1 MRNIRKKTKK
11 PRVPWNKTLIKEERK
26 LLNEYGLRRK
36 KEIRSAQA
44 ILRNLRQRA
53 RVLIANQNEEKE
65 KTLLN
70 KLSKL
75 GFVKGTKDLDN
86 VLALDVKDILD
97 RRLQTIIFKKGIA
110 HTPKQA
116 RQLIIHGK
124 VLIDNRKIIFP
135 SYIVLLEEEG
145 KISLHGK

>member
-1 MRNIRKKTKK
+1 M
-11 PRVPWNKTLIKEERK
+11 
-26 LLNEYGLRRK
+26 
-36 KEIRSAQA
+36 
-44 ILRNLRQRA
+44 
-53 RVLIANQNEEKE
+53 
-65 KTLLN
+65 
-70 KLSKL
+70 
-75 GFVKGTKDLDN
+75 KGTKDLDN

>member
-65 KTLLN
+65 KNTSKQTKQIRFCERN
-70 KLSKL
+70 KGS
-75 GFVKGTKDLDN
+75 
-86 VLALDVKDILD
+86 
-97 RRLQTIIFKKGIA
+97 
-110 HTPKQA
+110 
-116 RQLIIHGK
+116 
-124 VLIDNRKIIFP
+124 
-135 SYIVLLEEEG
+135 
-145 KISLHGK
+145 